1 MNTVDAINNFNKV
14 DPLAGLPPD
23 VARLYNL
30 RISDL
35 NEKQKSILDDA
46 LSAVIL
52 RAGQP
57 ASRVGQL
64 LTISQQLNPEQLEAV
79 FHNHKTGG
87 PLLIFAC
94 AGSGKTTAL
103 TYRIIYLILSGVNP
117 QNILA
122 LTFTVKAA
130 EEMRARIK
138 RFFLSVKEGMTE
150 EQYLTISEQISK
162 MWVGTFHSICLKILK
177 EESPTDDGRTWL
189 NAERIGMPAGF
200 KILENPYKVLKP
212 CFDLEFATDP
222 NVKYDD
228 VVMKIEHWK
237 NELINVENLRKMATK
252 EEQKIVPVYERYQNT
267 LKQQGLIDF
276 NDMMMLVVDLFNRF
290 PTVLSWY
297 QRRFKFILVD
307 EYQDT
312 NYAQYTLCKKLV
324 GKSQNLFVVG
334 DDDQSIYAWRGA
346 DIRNILFFEKDY
358 PNCTN
363 IKLVKNY
370 RSTATIITA
379 ANEVFKKSKPKH
391 LVKTIEPV
399 KRKNDGSLD
408 FGDAITVYKAKDET
422 DEINFCVFEMERI
435 KQKDSHLRWNDF
447 AILYRTHE
455 QSKVAKK
462 ILESKKIPFIIYNPH
477 FWQRKEV
484 QDICSYIKV
493 LDFYIKLHE
502 KIFTEP
508 MPMIVIEGS
517 SIEGDIKRLYY
528 LPPVLFS
535 AIENEIM
542 SHILH
547 PYKLFTDGKVL
558 EDMLRRLIDES
569 SKKKFLK
576 LFEIFLDIADSN
588 PQMSLSDAI
597 GYILEKGG
605 YLDYYQKS
613 AFQSEQ
619 GKESVRFALA
629 VKEEAADFERVRG
642 GNLPLYEKIDMFIES
657 ISMRGKSTEQSALK
671 TVNDYVN
678 VMSLHAAKG
687 LEFNA
692 VFFIGLEENIIP
704 IKHFSGEKISKKEKE
719 KRLDEERRLFYVGL
733 TRAKER
739 LFLTYAD
746 TRKWYGKPQQFEPS
760 QFLNCLP
767 GKLLDKGSFAVGFLE
782 KFKYFLV
789 KMFR

>member
-1 MNTVDAINNFNKV
+1 MGIDAINNFNKV
-14 DPLAGLPPD
+14 DLQNMPPD
-23 VARLYNL
+23 VAELYGK

-35 NEKQKSILDDA
+35 NERQKNILDDA
-46 LSAVIL
+46 LSSLTL
-52 RAGQP
+52 RSQQT
-57 ASRVGQL
+57 VKQL
-64 LTISQQLNPEQLEAV
+64 LTIAERLNPEQLEAV

-87 PLLIFAC
+87 ALLIFAC

-150 EQYLTISEQISK
+150 EQYQIISEQISK
-162 MWVGTFHSICLKILK
+162 MWVGTFHSICLKVLK

-189 NAERIGMPAGF
+189 NAERVGIPAGF

-212 CFDLEFATDP
+212 CFDLEFATAP
-222 NVKYDD
+222 NMKYDD
-228 VVMKIEHWK
+228 VSLKIEHWK
-237 NELINVENLRKMATK
+237 NELINVEHIKKSALK
-252 EEQKIVPVYERYQNT
+252 EERHIIPVYERYQNT

-276 NDMMMLVVDLFNRF
+276 NDMMMLVVDLFDKF

-379 ANEVFKKSKPKH
+379 ANEVFKKYKPKH
-391 LVKTIEPV
+391 LVKTIEPI

-408 FGDAITVYKAKDET
+408 FGDAITVYKAKDEI
-422 DEINFCVFEMERI
+422 DELNFCVFETERL
-435 KQKDSHLRWNDF
+435 KQKDSNARWNDF

-462 ILESKKIPFIIYNPH
+462 ILESKKIPFIVYNPH

-484 QDICSYIKV
+484 QDICSYLKV
-493 LDFYIKLHE
+493 LDFYLKLH
-502 KIFTEP
+502 KKVFKEP
-508 MPMIVIEGS
+508 MPRIAIEGS

-528 LPPVLFS
+528 LPPVSFS

-542 SHILH
+542 SHIFN

-558 EDMLRRLIDES
+558 EDMLRRLTDET

-576 LFEIFLDIADSN
+576 LFEIFSGIANSD

-605 YLDYYQKS
+605 YLSLYQKA
-613 AFQSEQ
+613 AFQTEQ
-619 GKESVRFALA
+619 EKESVRFALA

-671 TVNDYVN
+671 TADDYVN

-687 LEFNA
+687 LEFNT

-704 IKHFSGEKISKKEKE
+704 IKHFSEEKISKKEKE
-719 KRLDEERRLFYVGL
+719 KRIEEERRLFYVGL

-746 TRKWYGKPQQFEPS
+746 TRNWYGKPQQFEPS
-760 QFLNCLP
+760 RFLNCLP
-767 GKLLDKGSFAVGFLE
+767 GKLLDKGSFAVGFWE

>member
-1 MNTVDAINNFNKV
+1 MDSVSVLNNFNTI
-14 DPLAGLPPD
+14 DLQNLPPD
-23 VARLYNL
+23 ITLLYNQ

-35 NEKQKSILDDA
+35 NENQKIIFDNA
-46 LSAVIL
+46 LSQSKSV
-52 RAGQP
+52 QT
-57 ASRVGQL
+57 VKQL
-64 LTISQQLNPEQLEAV
+64 LTISQRLNPEQLEAV
-79 FHNHKTGG
+79 FHHHKTAG

-103 TYRIIYLILSGVNP
+103 TYRIIYLILYGVNP

-130 EEMRARIK
+130 EEMRNRIK
-138 RFFLSVKEGMTE
+138 KFFVSIKEEIPE
-150 EQYLTISEQISK
+150 EKYLAWEEQISK
-162 MWVGTFHSICLKILK
+162 MWVGTFHSVCLKILK

-189 NAERIGMPAGF
+189 NAERVSIPAGF

-212 CFDLEFATDP
+212 CFDLEFSTDP

-228 VVMKIEHWK
+228 VAMKIEHWK
-237 NELINVENLRKMATK
+237 NELINLENIRKRATK

-276 NDMMMLVVDLFNRF
+276 NDMMMLVVDLFDKF

-297 QRRFKFILVD
+297 QRRFKYILVD

-312 NYAQYTLCKKLV
+312 NYAQYILCKKLV
-324 GKSQNLFVVG
+324 GKSENLFVVG

-379 ANEVFKKSKPKH
+379 ANEVFKKYKPKH
-391 LVKTIEPV
+391 LVKTIEPI
-399 KRKNDGSLD
+399 KRKSDGSLE

-435 KQKDSHLRWNDF
+435 KQKDSNLKWNDF

-455 QSKVAKK
+455 QSKVTKK
-462 ILESKKIPFIIYNPH
+462 ILESKKIPYIIYNPH

-484 QDICSYIKV
+484 QDITAYLKV
-493 LDFYIKLHE
+493 LDFYIKLQKKVFE
-502 KIFTEP
+502 EP
-508 MPMIVIEGS
+508 MPMIAIEGS

-528 LPPVLFS
+528 LPPVMFS
-535 AIENEIM
+535 AIEVEIM
-542 SHILH
+542 SHIFN

-558 EDMLRRLIDES
+558 EDMLRRLIDEN

-576 LFEIFLDIADSN
+576 LFEIFFDIADSE

-605 YLDYYQKS
+605 YLSLYQKG
-613 AFQSEQ
+613 AFQTEQ
-619 GKESVRFALA
+619 EKETVRFALA

-642 GNLPLYEKIDMFIES
+642 GNLPLHEKIDMFIES
-657 ISMRGKSTEQSALK
+657 IAMRGKSTEQSALK
-671 TVNDYVN
+671 TVDDYVN

-687 LEFNA
+687 LEFNT

-704 IKHFSGEKISKKEKE
+704 IKHFSEEKISKKDKE
-719 KRLDEERRLFYVGL
+719 KQLDEERRLFYVGI

-760 QFLNCLP
+760 QFLRCLP
-767 GKLLDKGSFAVGFLE
+767 GKLLDKGSFAVGFWE

-789 KMFR
+789 KVFR